1 MHRNHS
7 IEIHN
12 LEVRYA
18 SAATG
23 APLTAL
29 QACDLVVPRGQFV
42 AIVGSSGCG
51 KTTLLNVLAG
61 LQPHHDGTA
70 DFEGRAIDGPS
81 RERAMVFQSPALL
94 PWRTVHANIGYGLE
108 LQGASQE
115 VIEQR
120 VVRYLRMVG
129 LAGFEKSYPRELS
142 GGMQQRVNLARA
154 LAVEPQ
160 LLLLDEPFSAL
171 DALTREAMQGEL
183 QSIWMQT
190 GTTAV
195 LVTHQIDEAVFLAD
209 RVLVMS
215 RRPGRM
221 VDDVA
226 VNLPRP
232 RPAHVKRTAAFN
244 ALCERIENRL
254 DIGPALVRG
263 EA

>member
-1 MHRNHS
+1 MHGNHS

-94 PWRTVHANIGYGLE
+94 PWRTVQANIGYGLE
-108 LQGASQE
+108 LQGASPE
-115 VIEQR
+115 EIEQR